1 MAAMQTQKTFGR
13 KAQPQRPPAALRAPA
28 PARQAAPE
36 PAAPI
41 PPPPVIER
49 RDDVDAE
56 IEQWNALRKARKRS
70 FREPWRTLSIVA
82 AIGFGLSSWLL
93 PDSVSNITDLIT
105 GGLGVAALVA
115 GFRAP
120 PTALDKSAG
129 AAAAE

>member
-1 MAAMQTQKTFGR
+1 MAAMQPRKTFGR
-13 KAQPQRPPAALRAPA
+13 KAQPQHPPAALRAPA
-28 PARQAAPE
+28 PRPAPE
-36 PAAPI
+36 PSA
-41 PPPPVIER
+41 PPPVVER
-49 RDDVDAE
+49 HDDVDAE
-56 IEQWNALRKARKRS
+56 VEQWNALRKARKRS

-129 AAAAE
+129 AAAE